1 MLSLRKKKKN
11 KDEEDSLDNKEE
23 TIKKSLRKKKKK
35 EPPKPWGKKER
46 KLILFTILITVAVSS
61 ALAISA
67 REWKLPGFPRIN
79 IPSLKSEPIII
90 TKKPRLKD
98 TTIEQEEEKA
108 KKVLKDLEDLT
119 KDLSGVYGLYVINL
133 NSGFVYGEAQNE
145 DFQAASLIKLPVMVG
160 MYTEAEEGMLDL
172 DEKYVL
178 KESDKVGG
186 SGSLY
191 SKPAGTK
198 LTFREIIKL
207 MGKQS
212 DNTAY
217 RIALKTLGEDK
228 VEEII
233 SEIGMTNTSFE
244 NNQTTPFDTGLF
256 FQKLWSGKLVNREH
270 QEELFGF
277 LTDTIYEDWIS
288 AGIPDDVVVAHKFG
302 RELHVVNDAGIIF
315 TEEPFVIVIF
325 SKGIVES
332 EADEV
337 LPEITKAVYKVQ
349 VQQ

>member
-11 KDEEDSLDNKEE
+11 KDEENSLDNKEE
-23 TIKKSLRKKKKK
+23 TIKKPLRKKKKK
-35 EPPKPWGKKER
+35 EPLKPWGKKER
-46 KLILFTILITVAVSS
+46 KLVLFTILITVAISS
-61 ALAISA
+61 VLAISA

-79 IPSLKSEPIII
+79 LPSLQSKPIII

-98 TTIEQEEEKA
+98 TTIEKEEEKA
-108 KKVLKDLEDLT
+108 KKVLKDLKDLT

-133 NSGFVYGEAQNE
+133 NSGFAYGEAQNE

-160 MYTEAEEGMLDL
+160 MYTEAEEGRLDL
-172 DEKYVL
+172 DKEYVL
-178 KESDKVGG
+178 KESDKVEG

-198 LTFREIIKL
+198 LTYREIVEL

-217 RIALKTLGEDK
+217 RIALRTLGKDK

-233 SEIGMTNTSFE
+233 SEIGMTKTSLE
-244 NNQTTPFDTGLF
+244 SNKTTPFDVGLF
-256 FQKLWSGKLVNREH
+256 FQKLWGGKLVNREH
-270 QEELFGF
+270 QEEMFGF
-277 LTDTIYEDWIS
+277 LTDTIYEDWINV
-288 AGIPDDVVVAHKFG
+288 GIPDDIVVTHKFG

-315 TEEPFVIVIF
+315 TDKPFVIVIL
-325 SKGIVES
+325 SKGIVEN
-332 EADEV
+332 EADRV
-337 LPEITKAVYKVQ
+337 LSEITKAVYKVQ
-349 VQQ
+349 VE